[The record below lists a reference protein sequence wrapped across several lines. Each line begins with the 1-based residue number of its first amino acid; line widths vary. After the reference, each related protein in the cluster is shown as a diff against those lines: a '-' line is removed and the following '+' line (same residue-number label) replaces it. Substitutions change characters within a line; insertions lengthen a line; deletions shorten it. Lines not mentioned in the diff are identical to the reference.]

1 MRRHIKKFDESKL
14 DSEEVLSSYKE
25 VCNDIDDRS
34 YITFDQFFDNLD
46 FGAFDI
52 DYSIISS
59 LNYSNIGY
67 AASGNY
73 NRFRGEFTTTIKGN
87 TMRFHTSYYDGN
99 SCPKGLES
107 SIEWKKRNI
116 YFYVEVNTGG
126 ASGGSCYD
134 TGDDDGARPYDGDSL
149 DLYTYIFQY
158 LKNVFDKILS
168 NYANDITSTE
178 LCNILYNDPSIIKED
193 SRCDSEYYGNYSDYS
208 CYYITIG
215 DLFEFLS
222 KNDAL

>member
-1 MRRHIKKFDESKL
+1 MRKHIKKFNEP
-14 DSEEVLSSYKE
+14 SEEEILSSYKE
-25 VCNDIDDRS
+25 VCDDIDDKS

-46 FGAFDI
+46 FDAFDPG
-52 DYSIISS
+52 YSITNS
-59 LNYSNIGY
+59 LNYSNISY
-67 AASGNY
+67 AASGSY
-73 NRFRGEFTTTIKGN
+73 NGFRGDFDINIKGSN
-87 TMRFHTSYYDGN
+87 VRFHTGYYDGT
-99 SCPKGLES
+99 SCPVGLKS

-116 YFYVEVNTGG
+116 YFYVEVDAGG

-149 DLYTYIFQY
+149 DLHEYIFVY
-158 LKNVFDKILS
+158 LKMVFDKILS
-168 NYANDITSTE
+168 NYANNISSTE
-178 LCNILYNDPSIIKED
+178 LCNILYKDPSSIIKED
-193 SRCDSEYYGNYSDYS
+193 SRCDSEYYGNYTNYN